1 MMRVKVLAVGCLALF
16 TSFLLQ
22 GADAATQPPEAFVR
36 QFYQWYIKADKAD
49 QPVET
54 SDGIYKFVA
63 KATADR
69 IRADIK
75 RGSLPG
81 DVAYFTKVQDYDP
94 DEWQASTDVHQA
106 VMLTDG
112 VALVP
117 VTFGKQ
123 QKVDVVLFLKQQQD
137 HWQIIKAVDTLPY
150 P

>member
-1 MMRVKVLAVGCLALF
+1 MRFKFLAVGCLALV
-16 TSFLLQ
+16 TSLFFQ
-22 GADAATQPPEAFVR
+22 VANAATQQPEEFVR
-36 QFYQWYIKADKAD
+36 QFYQWYIQADKAD

-54 SDGIYKFVA
+54 SDGIYKYVA

-69 IRADIK
+69 IRAEIK
-75 RGSLPG
+75 RGGLPG

-94 DEWQASTDVHQA
+94 AEWQANMDVHHA

-112 VALVP
+112 VALVA

-123 QKVDVVLFLKQQQD
+123 EKVDVVLFLKQQQD
-137 HWQIIKAVDTLPY
+137 HWQIIKAVDTLPW